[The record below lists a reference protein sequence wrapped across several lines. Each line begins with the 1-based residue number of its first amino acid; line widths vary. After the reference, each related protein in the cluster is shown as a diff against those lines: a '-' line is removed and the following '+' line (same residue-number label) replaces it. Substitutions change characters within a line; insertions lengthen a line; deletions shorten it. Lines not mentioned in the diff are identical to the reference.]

1 MAPEKRTP
9 ELPLVKIVGV
19 SASGKST
26 LVQALRV
33 RGYNARPVSQEHS
46 NVPDLWQQFDKP
58 RVLILLD
65 VTLDAQRQRR
75 PDVTWTRAWHFT
87 ELNRLHHARSRADL
101 QVNTSDLTPAQV
113 LEIVLVFLEHAGIAH
128 GDAPLPPLSATG
140 TARDVPSRGAG

>member
-1 MAPEKRTP
+1 M
-9 ELPLVKIVGV
+9 

-75 PDVTWTRAWHFT
+75 PDVTWTRVAFHRV
-87 ELNRLHHARSRADL
+87 EPVASARSRADL
-101 QVNTSDLTPAQV
+101 QVNTSDLTP
-113 LEIVLVFLEHAGIAH
+113 G
-128 GDAPLPPLSATG
+128 TG
-140 TARDVPSRGAG
+140 A